1 MAHDGANAV
10 PISKDYGIQNL
21 SEEDR
26 ATVETQ
32 EHSRKLGFRAMICY
46 LIIQGYNVALING
59 VEWQDTKVNKPLQ
72 LNLLLLQLLIV
83 E

>member
-10 PISKDYGIQNL
+10 PTSKDYAIQNL
-21 SEEDR
+21 SKEDR

-46 LIIQGYNVALING
+46 LITQGYNVALING
-59 VEWQDTKVNKPLQ
+59 LEWQDTKVNKPL
-72 LNLLLLQLLIV
+72 LLSLIPLQPLIA